1 MLKFLIII
9 GLIAY
14 VFFKVGGALF
24 RMFFL
29 GASQQ
34 QRTQYQNQRYREQAH
49 QSRKAPGSNVNIDYV
64 PRKEE
69 KSDKDFQGG
78 DYVDYEEVK

>member
-14 VFFKVGGALF
+14 VFYKVGGALF

-34 QRTQYQNQRYREQAH
+34 ARYQNQRYREQTQ
-49 QSRKAPGSNVNIDYV
+49 QSRKAPGGNVNIDYV
-64 PRKEE
+64 PQKED
-69 KSDKDFQGG
+69 KSNKGFKGG